1 MSYAADYADTFRQA
15 GVYTGRILKG
25 EKPADLP
32 VVQAH
37 VYVNEGGQAIIGNVR
52 SGTAQEKSTLRGR
65 VSNEIDVTVD
75 PWTHKG
81 SEVPDIWPLAKWKVG
96 G

>member
-32 VVQAH
+32 VVQATKF
-37 VYVNEGGQAIIGNVR
+37 ELR
-52 SGTAQEKSTLRGR
+52 SS
-65 VSNEIDVTVD
+65 
-75 PWTHKG
+75 
-81 SEVPDIWPLAKWKVG
+81 LAPTR
-96 G
+96 